1 MPGSMRLN
9 ILLFY
14 TSFPAGLQFSG
25 LQMIAQLRGTII
37 DLHGSVLTVDV
48 GGVGYEVFASRA
60 LVESSEIGVATQVLI
75 YTDVKEDSIRLF
87 GFADSLEKQVF
98 LLLLKVSGVGSK
110 TALEIISGMDG
121 RELLRA
127 IGAADSHRLQSVR
140 GIGKKTAERII
151 LELRDRMA
159 AVAEELQGE
168 ESGSGKRGAFLDAI
182 QALRALG
189 FSQGDAETAVR
200 AAEQSGKL
208 GESHSDPGAIVKEA
222 LRFV

>member
-1 MPGSMRLN
+1 
-9 ILLFY
+9 
-14 TSFPAGLQFSG
+14 
-25 LQMIAQLRGTII
+25 MIAQLRGTIV
-37 DLHGSVLTVDV
+37 DLNGSVLTVDV

-60 LVESSEIGVATQVLI
+60 LVESSEIGSTSQILI
-75 YTDVKEDSIRLF
+75 FTDVREDCIRLF

-98 LLLLKVSGVGSK
+98 LLLLKVTGVGSK

-127 IGAADSHRLQSVR
+127 IGTADTHRLQSVR
-140 GIGKKTAERII
+140 GIGKKTAERIV

-159 AVAEELQGE
+159 AVAEELQEVEPG
-168 ESGSGKRGAFLDAI
+168 GVKRGALHDAVE
-182 QALRALG
+182 ALRALG

-200 AAEQSGKL
+200 AAEQSGKIAEHL
-208 GESHSDPGAIVKEA
+208 SNPGAIVKEA